1 MYVLGL
7 IMILALAVSFARN
20 RNDLPPVPDAGEND
34 TWWAIALNL
43 AQGDGYSLCLERYFP
58 FCGSSNQAT
67 ATREPLPVL
76 LCAGLALLSGGS
88 LWVAVLVEFVIYLS
102 ILIIT
107 YLLTLAWSNPRAALL
122 GAFLWSLYLPAQHLI
137 SQVSGDLLAT
147 LLVSMGILYV
157 MRARKSWHPR
167 DWWVAGI
174 CLGMAAITRSG
185 MLVVAAVIIGGLV
198 VEAGWNRLSLQKI
211 VRPAVMVS
219 SLLILFM
226 APWLLRNQLV
236 LGRPVFGS
244 SLIGYNLYR
253 HNYMIDTND
262 YFRHVGGQEGL
273 AATETLISR
282 RTDLLGVENEAQMDL
297 VYREEAMKLIRA
309 HPLRYILLSG
319 YRFLPL
325 WFNWG
330 FPEAYGRQPSRTDY
344 AIMIW
349 QGILLILAIFGLYRT
364 ISRTWPLWG
373 TILAVSLI
381 YMAVDAR
388 LLYLIPVM
396 PLVISLSASGAMQML
411 GKLIPRSF
419 GDIKQSLP

>member
-1 MYVLGL
+1 
-7 IMILALAVSFARN
+7 
-20 RNDLPPVPDAGEND
+20 
-34 TWWAIALNL
+34 
-43 AQGDGYSLCLERYFP
+43 
-58 FCGSSNQAT
+58 
-67 ATREPLPVL
+67 
-76 LCAGLALLSGGS
+76 
-88 LWVAVLVEFVIYLS
+88 VIYLS

-137 SQVSGDLLAT
+137 AQVSGDLLAS

-185 MLVVAAVIIGGLV
+185 MLVVAVVITGGLV
-198 VEAGWNRLSLQKI
+198 VEAWWSRLSLQKI
-211 VRPAVMVS
+211 VRPAVMLS

-282 RTDLLGVENEAQMDL
+282 RTDLMGVENEAQMDL
-297 VYREEAMKLIRA
+297 VYREEAIKLIRA

-344 AIMIW
+344 AVMIG
-349 QGILLILAIFGLYRT
+349 QGILLILVLFGLYRT
-364 ISRTWPLWG
+364 ILRTWPLWG
-373 TILAVSLI
+373 SILAVSLI

-396 PLVISLSASGAMQML
+396 PLVISLSAGGAMRML
-411 GKLIPRSF
+411 GKLFPRSF